1 MVGVILISLA
11 LLFSAVPMD
20 WHSAKPLG
28 LDVVGIDAR
37 AHDAVCTASAP
48 MMKVRI
54 ERAIFGT
61 TPDQVAALAADCGI
75 QTIVLHAGV
84 IGYDWRALASE
95 WHAGGWGE
103 LVNAHRDIT
112 FWIEIGNEP
121 EYAGMPDGAVARTVT
136 LETYKR
142 LALGI
147 GSGELAWRDAYPALR
162 WMAALPL
169 TPERV
174 NAFLQW
180 IPDNRAGWINQGA
193 IADWYDGVGIHLYGH
208 QGVTD
213 DQLWA
218 VYNDVIRRPDI
229 RSCAIT
235 EAGINGLSPPDGMR
249 ALAGLARWTPCWGVF
264 AFAYFSGACDWG
276 GDAASNYHLCD
287 RSSWDVMAGYNRGAF
302 DG

>member
-147 GSGELAWRDAYPALR
+147 GSGEPAWRDAYPGLH
-162 WMAALPL
+162 WMASLPL
-169 TPERV
+169 TLERV
-174 NAFLQW
+174 QAFLRW
-180 IPDNRAGWINQGA
+180 IPDNSQGWLSQGS
-193 IADWYDGVGIHLYGH
+193 IGDWYDAVGIHIYGH
-208 QGVTD
+208 YRVVD
-213 DQLWA
+213 EHLWTI
-218 VYNDVIRRPDI
+218 YNHVIRRPDI
-229 RSCAIT
+229 KSCAIT
-235 EAGINGLSPPDGMR
+235 EAGINGIPPADGMR
-249 ALAGLARWTPCWGVF
+249 ELAGLARWTPCFAAF
-264 AFAYFSGACDWG
+264 AFAYFPGDWG
-276 GDAASNYHLCD
+276 GPAAANYHLCD
-287 RSSWDVMAGYNRGAF
+287 RSSWDVMGAYNQTGRVP
-302 DG
+302 